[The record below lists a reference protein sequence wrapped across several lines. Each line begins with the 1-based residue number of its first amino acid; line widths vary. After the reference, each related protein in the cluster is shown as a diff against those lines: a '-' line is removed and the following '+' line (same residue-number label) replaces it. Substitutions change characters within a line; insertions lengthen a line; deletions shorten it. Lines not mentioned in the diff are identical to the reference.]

1 MRNLA
6 VGLAA
11 IALLAA
17 CTARPAAP
25 TSSLTIFAA
34 ASLKGALE
42 EAKPAFEAS
51 HPGMT
56 LTLSTDSSAVLEAQ
70 IEQGAPADVFL
81 SADTSNPK
89 KLVDGGVATGDPVA
103 FAGNELAIIVPADNP
118 ADVTTPADL
127 ARDGLKVIA
136 AGDAVPIT
144 AYATE
149 LVDNLAAE
157 TGYPSGFAAA
167 YTGNIV
173 SREDNVK
180 AVVAKIELGEGD
192 AAIVYVTD
200 AAASTKVER
209 IDVPDAA
216 NVQATYAGIVVRAS
230 PNQDA
235 AKAFLDW
242 FAGPDGQAILS
253 SFGFLSPS

>member
-1 MRNLA
+1 MRNLGSVVAA
-6 VGLAA
+6 VVLV
-11 IALLAA
+11 AA

-25 TSSLTIFAA
+25 TSDLTIFAA

-42 EAKPAFEAS
+42 EAKRAYEAS
-51 HPGMT
+51 HPGIT

-81 SADTSNPK
+81 SADASNPR
-89 KLVDGGVATGDPVA
+89 KLVDGGFASGEPVD
-103 FAGNELAIIVPADNP
+103 FAGNELTIIVPADNR
-118 ADVTTPADL
+118 AGVAAPADL
-127 ARDGLKVIA
+127 ARSGLKVIA

-144 AYATE
+144 GYATQ
-149 LVDNLAAE
+149 LVDNLAIE
-157 TGYPSGFAAA
+157 PGYPPGFAAA
-167 YTGNIV
+167 YAANIV

-200 AAASTKVER
+200 AAVSTKVKT

-216 NVQATYAGIVVRAS
+216 NVRASYAGAVIKAS
-230 PNQDA
+230 RNQEA
-235 AKAFLDW
+235 AKSFLAW

-253 SFGFLSPS
+253 SFGFLPP